1 MPERAPT
8 VSRVLLVGRSRYAY
22 PFEGADAA
30 KFAGLGDKVDWHLL
44 ARGRRSHADER
55 VTLIGPA
62 AAFDAIAF
70 HARLL
75 VEAIRLLRR
84 RRPQVIVAQ
93 DPFLG
98 AILLGLR
105 RLVAPGAAVVVEV
118 HGDWGAATRLYGSSG
133 RRLLSG
139 VVEPVARYGLRH
151 ADAVRAITEYTASL
165 ARGVRGRDVDAVF
178 PTYLDLD
185 DFTATPPVPLPE
197 EPVAVFVGVL
207 ERYKNI
213 DRLLS
218 AWSSVRDRVP
228 GARLRIVGNGSMR
241 PLVDQAVAA
250 DETLSYDEHLGR
262 PELAEAFDASWGL
275 VLPSR
280 SEGMGRVV
288 VEAVARAR
296 PVVGA
301 RVGGIP
307 ELVQDGE
314 NGLLVDPSD
323 EGAIAD
329 ALVRLLGDR
338 AFAEQ
343 LAADAARRAESLRAG
358 PDAWVD
364 AFLGLV
370 ETAAARRPS

>member
-1 MPERAPT
+1 MPERAPS

-22 PFEGADAA
+22 PFDGAEAA
-30 KFAGLGDKVDWHLL
+30 KFAGLGDAVDWHLL
-44 ARGRRSHADER
+44 ARGRRDASDER
-55 VTLIGPA
+55 VTLIGPSPA
-62 AAFDAIAF
+62 LDAVVF

-75 VEAIRLLRR
+75 ANAVRLLRR
-84 RRPQVIVAQ
+84 RRPEVVVAQ

-98 AILLGLR
+98 AILFLLR
-105 RLVAPGAAVVVEV
+105 RVVAPKTAIVVEV
-118 HGDWGAATRLYGSSG
+118 HGDWGAATRLYGSSA

-139 VVEPVARYGLRH
+139 VVDPVARFGLRR
-151 ADAVRAITEYTASL
+151 ADAVRAISGYTESL
-165 ARGVRGRDVDAVF
+165 ARDVRGQVDAVF

-185 DFTATPPVPLPE
+185 DFTATPPLPLPA
-197 EPVAVFVGVL
+197 EPVAIFVGVL

-213 DRLLS
+213 DTLLS
-218 AWSSVRDRVP
+218 AWRTVRERVP

-241 PLVDQAVAA
+241 ALVDEAVAA

-262 PELAEAFDASWGL
+262 AELADAFDASWGL

-288 VEAVARAR
+288 IEAVARAR
-296 PVVGA
+296 PVIGA

-323 EGAIAD
+323 EASIAD
-329 ALVRLLGDR
+329 ALARLLGDR
-338 AFAEQ
+338 DFAER
-343 LAADAARRAESLRAG
+343 LAADAARRAEELRGGAE
-358 PDAWVD
+358 AWVEG
-364 AFLGLV
+364 FLGVV
-370 ETAAARRPS
+370 EIAASRR